1 MNSMRD
7 DISRM
12 TPKKAEQT
20 REEYTLQLKF
30 QRERLVKLK
39 ARRDRLMKKLNE
51 EIEKVEAD
59 IHNIT
64 SVIYEIDAA
73 HFNTLDPEPD
83 ERVYDECF

>member
-1 MNSMRD
+1 MMSMRD
-7 DISRM
+7 EIARM
-12 TPKKAEQT
+12 TPERANRK
-20 REEYTLQLKF
+20 REEFVAHLHLQREHLIQLK
-30 QRERLVKLK
+30 K
-39 ARRDRLMKKLNE
+39 RRDRVLKKMNE

-83 ERVYDECF
+83 ESVYDECF

>member
-1 MNSMRD
+1 MNSIRD

-20 REEYTLQLKF
+20 REEYMLQLKF
-30 QRERLVKLK
+30 QREHLVKLK

-73 HFNTLDPEPD
+73 HFNTLGPEPD
-83 ERVYDECF
+83 ESVYDECF